1 MNAKD
6 SIEKNRNLSEINL
19 ESWVLDKFPLNKLAG
34 EKGEYGGISLKR
46 EINAMNQRLYYDNPV
61 LRSNKVPLHCKSI
74 LLDQDESAAT
84 TATESLLS
92 SLISEEE
99 AAPEKF
105 CWREDSEMIVFFY
118 KKELELL
125 DDVGKIKFGL
135 QPTSPAGYDGTFYTV
150 RDIPYEQLFSM
161 CVYKTDPN
169 DSSRGLS
176 IPVVMAFLK
185 GRKATDYI
193 NLLNFIKEVFQ
204 ETFGRPLK
212 ISYVIGDFE
221 CASRKAFVQVFNSN
235 VRNCR
240 FHAKQNFKRKIREYC
255 HVDHYQHGDLTEFFQ
270 IMGGLIFMEASLVP
284 FVLSKLKLHIKSY
297 AKGFRPGLMK
307 FLNYF
312 ENNYVKR
319 DSYSGWNLFDYLDN
333 DDMIHTNNMLE
344 GVHAKLKRMS
354 GTGRN
359 TIKRAAEVVHRFKQF
374 NILASCNNDFKKK
387 NNDVIERHRLLK
399 IRFQDILLNS
409 QDEEWRNEN
418 VLVIAKQLNNPEEDI
433 LPVYTSL

>member
-1 MNAKD
+1 MSANKRRGGNWSRKLPGPDVPIEEKDETISQPEKQKGWNRKIEVIPTTEDVDKKKKTDKTDVQAIENLDQPDITEALTNMTETQMIDFATAATFSPPGGTLTGGQGQAILGGNAQPSFFENMGAGAAYALGGTAAITGSCYAWRKMAG
-6 SIEKNRNLSEINL
+6 SKPVFNL
-19 ESWVLDKFPLNKLAG
+19 A
-34 EKGEYGGISLKR
+34 
-46 EINAMNQRLYYDNPV
+46 
-61 LRSNKVPLHCKSI
+61 

-204 ETFGRPLK
+204 ETFGSPLK

-221 CASRKAFVQVFNSN
+221 CASRKAFVQVFKNIGLEIWQREDYDRGRQ
-235 VRNCR
+235 VCR
-240 FHAKQNFKRKIREYC
+240 
-255 HVDHYQHGDLTEFFQ
+255 
-270 IMGGLIFMEASLVP
+270 SLQ
-284 FVLSKLKLHIKSY
+284 FT
-297 AKGFRPGLMK
+297 
-307 FLNYF
+307 
-312 ENNYVKR
+312 
-319 DSYSGWNLFDYLDN
+319 
-333 DDMIHTNNMLE
+333 IHKMLE
-344 GVHAKLKRMS
+344 DHQ
-354 GTGRN
+354 
-359 TIKRAAEVVHRFKQF
+359 E
-374 NILASCNNDFKKK
+374 
-387 NNDVIERHRLLK
+387 
-399 IRFQDILLNS
+399 
-409 QDEEWRNEN
+409 
-418 VLVIAKQLNNPEEDI
+418 
-433 LPVYTSL
+433 SLSAVPNLQ